1 MTCISFSFSLPAQAR
16 LPGTPFSP
24 NPKLY
29 HRSMGPSFLAG
40 AKTSLDGVIRGR
52 GGGTVKG
59 SLLSG
64 HVTQSKSLCW
74 LEHWSKPRKRD
85 GKSGSGMWEWRRLYK
100 EPQALTVNL

>member
-16 LPGTPFSP
+16 LPGAPFSP

-29 HRSMGPSFLAG
+29 HRSMGLSFLAG
-40 AKTSLDGVIRGR
+40 AKTSLNGVIRGR
-52 GGGTVKG
+52 GRGTVKG

-74 LEHWSKPRKRD
+74 LEHWSKPSQGSKD
-85 GKSGSGMWEWRRLYK
+85 VGCGSGDAFTRSPK
-100 EPQALTVNL
+100 P